1 MYFWCFYTDQD
12 GNELIIR
19 LLVLQRMEMA
29 LSNVLLV
36 FLWMVLGIIND
47 LLVLLMN
54 GGDEGGDGGGDIN
67 NVLLVFLMMKVAIH
81 LMYCWCF

>member
-1 MYFWCFYTDQD
+1 MTESGFRFLGSTNREIVIMYFWCFYTDQD

-36 FLWMVLGIIND
+36 FLWMGLGIIND
-47 LLVLLMN
+47 LLVFLMN
-54 GGDEGGDGGGDIN
+54 GGDGGSDGGGD
-67 NVLLVFLMMKVAIH
+67 K
-81 LMYCWCF
+81 